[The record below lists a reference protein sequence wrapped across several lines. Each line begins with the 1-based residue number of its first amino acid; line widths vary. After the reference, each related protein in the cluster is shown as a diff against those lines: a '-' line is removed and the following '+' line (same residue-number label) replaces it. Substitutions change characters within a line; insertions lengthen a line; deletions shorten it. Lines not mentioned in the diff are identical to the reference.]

1 MNLLLVDDELTM
13 IQIMEKAIDWK
24 KEGIQKIF
32 VAYNADEAR
41 DILASSEIDIMICD
55 IEMPGESGLE
65 LIKWMQDMYPEVIC
79 IILTGYP
86 DFNYAR
92 SAISLGVYQYLLKPV
107 AFEELE
113 SVVRSAIERAEVNM
127 AASAVSVKDN
137 DREISDPVKCVRGYL
152 EAHYNEI
159 ITYRNI
165 ESLVHMNGDYIN
177 REFKKSTGYTLMEY
191 IQRYRIIMAKKL
203 LRETNLSIADISA
216 QIGYDSPA
224 YFAKVFKKLTSLTP
238 REYRARHER
247 E

>member
-1 MNLLLVDDELTM
+1 MKLLLVDDELTM

-113 SVVRSAIERAEVNM
+113 SVVRSAIERAEENM
-127 AASAVSVKDN
+127 AASAVSDKEK
-137 DREISDPVKCVRGYL
+137 DREIS
-152 EAHYNEI
+152 
-159 ITYRNI
+159 
-165 ESLVHMNGDYIN
+165 
-177 REFKKSTGYTLMEY
+177 
-191 IQRYRIIMAKKL
+191 
-203 LRETNLSIADISA
+203 
-216 QIGYDSPA
+216 
-224 YFAKVFKKLTSLTP
+224 
-238 REYRARHER
+238 
-247 E
+247 

>member
-1 MNLLLVDDELTM
+1 MKLLLVDDELTM

-113 SVVRSAIERAEVNM
+113 SVVRSAIERAEENV
-127 AASAVSVKDN
+127 AASAVSDKEK

-177 REFKKSTGYTLMEY
+177 REFKKVQA
-191 IQRYRIIMAKKL
+191 I
-203 LRETNLSIADISA
+203 
-216 QIGYDSPA
+216 P
-224 YFAKVFKKLTSLTP
+224 
-238 REYRARHER
+238 
-247 E
+247 